1 MTAQAGYNGRPGP
14 PGVARPSPEHAVPDP
29 KTRRDFLHQS
39 AAAAAALGLAGPA
52 AGAAVMTHFVCV
64 TCGTQYAAS
73 ERPPE
78 GCPVCLD
85 ERQYVGHG
93 GQQWTTL
100 DEYKK
105 THKNVLA
112 EEEPGLHSVHP
123 QPKAGIGQR
132 AFLVRTRDGNVL
144 FDCVPPLDDATVAA
158 VKKLGGLAAVAVSH
172 PHYYTTMVEWSYS
185 FGKVPVHVHTLDAKW
200 VLRPDDVV
208 QLWEGGAKP
217 LFGGLT
223 LVKTGGHFDGFQ
235 VLHWPAGAGG
245 KGVLLAGDQPYVC
258 MDRRWVSF
266 MFSYPN
272 LIPLGPAAIRQ
283 VVKSLKPFAFDRLY
297 GAFPDQVV
305 KADAKAAVERSADRY
320 LRQIGG

>member
-1 MTAQAGYNGRPGP
+1 MTPTT
-14 PGVARPSPEHAVPDP
+14 
-29 KTRRDFLHQS
+29 TRRDFLKQS
-39 AAAAAALGLAGPA
+39 AAVTALGPA
-52 AGAAVMTHFVCV
+52 ARAAGDDAAPGTHFVCV
-64 TCGTQYAAS
+64 TCGMQYAAS

-132 AFLVRTRDGNVL
+132 AFLVRTAEGNVL
-144 FDCVPPLDDATVAA
+144 WDCVSPLDDQTIKRLAA
-158 VKKLGGLAAVAVSH
+158 LGGIKAIAISH
-172 PHYYTTMVEWSYS
+172 PHYYTTMVEWSKA
-185 FGKVPVHVHTLDAKW
+185 FGDAPIHLHKRDAKW
-200 VLRPDDVV
+200 VMRPDDRVRF
-208 QLWEGGAKP
+208 WDGETKP
-217 LFGGLT
+217 LSGGLT
-223 LVKTGGHFDGFQ
+223 LVHTAGHFDGFQ